1 MSPPGLFG
9 LAQCTTRRASCMVAG
24 TDGVR
29 EMRQFLAVF
38 VFLTAGV
45 TAAAAQT
52 PTPPPTAPAPPP
64 PPWTGSAGFGLS
76 LNRGNTDTTNFNVSF
91 EGTYDPKKQDVW
103 RFKGLYLR
111 GDNNATLAVDRL
123 DLLGRYERT
132 FTGRVYGFAQ
142 LQFLKDHFKEIDYLW
157 APSAGVGYKLIATP
171 VTTFNVDG
179 GLGFK
184 VEQDELPTIDA
195 TAATTIRHTDVVFNG
210 SDKFEYNLSKTSKIT
225 QGFIAL
231 WKANDFGDAL
241 YTFSAGAAASM
252 TTRTQLKIELLDTYQ
267 TRPPSVTVKG
277 NDVALLTALV
287 YKF

>member
-1 MSPPGLFG
+1 
-9 LAQCTTRRASCMVAG
+9 
-24 TDGVR
+24 
-29 EMRQFLAVF
+29 MRKYLF
-38 VFLTAGV
+38 VFIFLTPGI
-45 TAAAAQT
+45 TPAAAQT
-52 PTPPPTAPAPPP
+52 PAPPAAPAPPP

-76 LNRGNTDTTNFNVSF
+76 LNRGNTDTTNINVSF
-91 EGTYDPKKQDVW
+91 EATYDPKTQDVL

-111 GDNNATLAVDRL
+111 GDNNGALAVDRL

-132 FTGRVYGFAQ
+132 LTGRVYGFAQ
-142 LQFLKDHFKEIDYLW
+142 LQFLRDHFKQIDYLW

-171 VTTFNVDG
+171 TTTFNVDG

-184 VEQDELPTIDA
+184 VEQDRILA
-195 TAATTIRHTDVVFNG
+195 TATTPETTNRHTDVVFSS

-241 YTFSAGAAASM
+241 YTFSAGAAAAM
-252 TTRTQLKIELLDTYQ
+252 TTRTSLKIELLDTYQ
-267 TRPPSVTVKG
+267 TRPASATVKS

>member
-1 MSPPGLFG
+1 
-9 LAQCTTRRASCMVAG
+9 
-24 TDGVR
+24 
-29 EMRQFLAVF
+29 MRQFFAVF
-38 VFLTAGV
+38 IFVAGSV
-45 TAAAAQT
+45 TGAAAQPT
-52 PTPPPTAPAPPP
+52 TPPPAPAPPP
-64 PPWTGSAGFGLS
+64 PPWTGSAGVGLS

-91 EGTYDPKKQDVW
+91 ESTYDPKTQDVL

-111 GDNNATLAVDRL
+111 GDNNGTLTVDRL

-142 LQFLKDHFKEIDYLW
+142 LQFLKDHFKQIDYLW

-171 VTTFNVDG
+171 TTTFNADA

-184 VEQDELPTIDA
+184 VQQDKIPA
-195 TAATTIRHTDVVFNG
+195 TATTPETTERHTDAVISA

-231 WKANDFGDAL
+231 WKASDFGDAL
-241 YTFSAGAAASM
+241 YTFAAGAAAAM
-252 TTRTQLKIELLDTYQ
+252 TARTQLKVELLNTYQ
-267 TRPPSVTVKG
+267 TRPTSATVKS
-277 NDVALLTALV
+277 NDVALLTTLV

>member
-1 MSPPGLFG
+1 M
-9 LAQCTTRRASCMVAG
+9 
-24 TDGVR
+24 
-29 EMRQFLAVF
+29 MRPLLSVF

-52 PTPPPTAPAPPP
+52 PTPPAAPAAPP
-64 PPWTGSAGFGLS
+64 PPWTGSAGLGLS

-91 EGTYDPKKQDVW
+91 EATYDPKKVDVW

-111 GDNNATLAVDRL
+111 GDTNGSVTVDRL

-142 LQFLKDHFKEIDYLW
+142 VQFLKDHFKQIDYLW
-157 APSAGVGYKLIATP
+157 APSAGAGYKLIASPT
-171 VTTFNVDG
+171 TTFNVDG

-184 VEQDELPTIDA
+184 VEQDEIPA
-195 TAATTIRHTDVVFNG
+195 TDTTPATTHRHTDVVFSA

-241 YTFSAGAAASM
+241 YTFSAGAAAAM
-252 TTRTQLKIELLDTYQ
+252 TTRTQLKVELLDTYQ
-267 TRPPSVTVKG
+267 SRPPSATVKS
-277 NDVALLTALV
+277 NDVALLMALV

>member
-1 MSPPGLFG
+1 
-9 LAQCTTRRASCMVAG
+9 
-24 TDGVR
+24 
-29 EMRQFLAVF
+29 MRQFLAVF

-45 TAAAAQT
+45 TGAAAQT
-52 PTPPPTAPAPPP
+52 PAPPPPPGPPP

-91 EGTYDPKKQDVW
+91 EAAYDPKKQDVW

-111 GDNNATLAVDRL
+111 GDNNGAVAVDRL

-132 FTGRVYGFAQ
+132 FTGRVYGYAQ
-142 LQFLKDHFKEIDYLW
+142 VQFLKDHFKQIDYLW
-157 APSAGVGYKLIATP
+157 APGAGVGYKLIATP
-171 VTTFNVDG
+171 STTFNVDG

-184 VEQDELPTIDA
+184 VERDEIPA
-195 TAATTIRHTDVVFNG
+195 TAKAPATTSRRTDAIFNA
-210 SDKFEYNLSKTSKIT
+210 SDKFEYTLSKTSKIT

-231 WKANDFGDAL
+231 WKADDFGDAL
-241 YTFSAGAAASM
+241 YTFSAGAAAAM

-267 TRPPSVTVKG
+267 TRPPSATVKG

>member
-1 MSPPGLFG
+1 
-9 LAQCTTRRASCMVAG
+9 
-24 TDGVR
+24 
-29 EMRQFLAVF
+29 MRQCVSVF
-38 VFLTAGV
+38 IFLTATV
-45 TAAAAQT
+45 TGAAAQT
-52 PTPPPTAPAPPP
+52 PVPPAAPAPPP

-91 EGTYDPKKQDVW
+91 EATYDPKTQDVW

-111 GDNNATLAVDRL
+111 GDNNGSLAVDRL

-142 LQFLKDHFKEIDYLW
+142 LQFLRDHFKQIDYLW

-171 VTTFNVDG
+171 TTTFNVDA
-179 GLGFK
+179 GLGVK
-184 VEQDELPTIDA
+184 VEQDRILA
-195 TAATTIRHTDVVFNG
+195 TATTPETTNRRTDAIVSG

-231 WKANDFGDAL
+231 WNADDFGNAI
-241 YTFSAGAAASM
+241 YTFSAGIAASM
-252 TTRTQLKIELLDTYQ
+252 TARTQLKVELLNTNQ
-267 TRPPSVTVKG
+267 TRPTSPGVKN